1 MFLNAHFLPKHYIKC
16 FNTNFH
22 CIHIKHFQNMMNI
35 VKKKSLITEFYT
47 LDGWI
52 VWYINHISIKLLN
65 NQISEMKNKREK
77 LSQNVE
83 DSNRS
88 DKMKDKEATKS

>member
-1 MFLNAHFLPKHYIKC
+1 
-16 FNTNFH
+16 
-22 CIHIKHFQNMMNI
+22 MNI

-47 LDGWI
+47 LDGCI

-88 DKMKDKEATKS
+88 DKMKDKEATKRQQRASRQLTGISGDPKARGTSHK